1 MTFLTIVGLAAL
13 YAAGVFTGLV
23 APKIQ
28 AWFKGRVDS
37 VKSKF

>member
-23 APKIQ
+23 APKIK
-28 AWFKGRVDS
+28 AWFKGRVDDVS
-37 VKSKF
+37 SKL